1 MTKVILLD
9 CLKDFTE
16 DTVKDL
22 LLPVEYQK
30 GDKEPPLPRAAAV
43 YRTHIPDGRAS
54 DKRAPYILHQ
64 ILTGKDV
71 QPPGQRPE
79 AVAVVRSIF
88 CVYHQ
93 DKQEGGL
100 ALLNLMEQMRISL
113 LSQGWIGKQFQLDIQ
128 SGMECLVYP
137 EEKDHFF
144 AGEMITVWRMTPV
157 TRIDA
162 ARIVHGLPPYDP
174 CARHLEETIKL
185 KGNDE
190 NGKEND

>member
-79 AVAVVRSIF
+79 AVAELHSDF
-88 CVYHQ
+88 CV
-93 DKQEGGL
+93 
-100 ALLNLMEQMRISL
+100 
-113 LSQGWIGKQFQLDIQ
+113 
-128 SGMECLVYP
+128 
-137 EEKDHFF
+137 
-144 AGEMITVWRMTPV
+144 
-157 TRIDA
+157 
-162 ARIVHGLPPYDP
+162 
-174 CARHLEETIKL
+174 
-185 KGNDE
+185 
-190 NGKEND
+190 